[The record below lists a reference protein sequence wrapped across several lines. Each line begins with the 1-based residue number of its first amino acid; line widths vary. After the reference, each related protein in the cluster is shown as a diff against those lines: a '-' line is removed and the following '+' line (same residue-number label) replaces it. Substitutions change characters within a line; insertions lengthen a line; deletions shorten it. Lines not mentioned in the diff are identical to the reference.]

1 MIILPHRGDDEAE
14 RPRVS
19 DRAGGSPFREWLTG
33 FDVTARARIQAR
45 VLRFETGNLGDHR
58 SVGEGV
64 WEARCDFGPGYRIYF
79 GKVGSALIL
88 LLLGGDKSTQRADI
102 RRARDYWADC
112 LEAINRGKT
121 K

>member
-1 MIILPHRGDDEAE
+1 VATTKLSVREYLTDRG
-14 RPRVS
+14 V
-19 DRAGGSPFREWLTG
+19 SPFREWLTG
-33 FDVTARARIQAR
+33 LAVTARARIQAR

-79 GKVGSALIL
+79 GKAGSALIL

-102 RRARDYWADC
+102 RRARNYWADY
-112 LEAINRGKT
+112 LEATNRGKT